1 MARTNT
7 LNHFLPTTIL
17 FIGGGFVLLLLAM
30 IFKPF
35 TIVNT
40 GDRGV
45 VMRFGKVQNLILDE
59 GIHPII
65 PIVNSVKKISV
76 RVQKTDIE
84 SQAGTKDLQVITVAV
99 ALNWHIDPAQVSN
112 VYQQVGIANKLS
124 TQLYCLQLLR
134 Y

>member
-1 MARTNT
+1 
-7 LNHFLPTTIL
+7 
-17 FIGGGFVLLLLAM
+17 
-30 IFKPF
+30 
-35 TIVNT
+35 
-40 GDRGV
+40 
-45 VMRFGKVQNLILDE
+45 MRFGKVQNLILDE